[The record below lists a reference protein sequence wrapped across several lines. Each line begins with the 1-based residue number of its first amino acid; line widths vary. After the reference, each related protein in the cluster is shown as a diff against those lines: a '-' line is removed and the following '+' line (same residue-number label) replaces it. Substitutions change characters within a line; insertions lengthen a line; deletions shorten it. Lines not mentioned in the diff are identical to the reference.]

1 MRMHEAVGKT
11 CSLFTSIKTRAYILI
26 LSSSLFVTLKD
37 VEDTAYI
44 NDIFTLLVN
53 LLLVRKRP
61 RSMRLNVE
69 TDVNRGT

>member
-1 MRMHEAVGKT
+1 M
-11 CSLFTSIKTRAYILI
+11 I

-37 VEDTAYI
+37 VEDTGYI